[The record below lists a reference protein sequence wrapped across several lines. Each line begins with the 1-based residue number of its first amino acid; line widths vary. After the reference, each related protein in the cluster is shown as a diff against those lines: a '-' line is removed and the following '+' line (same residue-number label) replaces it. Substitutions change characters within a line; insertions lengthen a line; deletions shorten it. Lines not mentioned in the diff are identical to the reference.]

1 MTFLTEKQ
9 TLELASKTLQARG
22 LTYDEKEGLTSEL
35 IAMEIASHTTAVWVV
50 SYVSR
55 SDFFEPH
62 DYFMYI
68 QDSTAEV
75 LYILGPHGKLRE
87 MVS

>member
-9 TLELASKTLQARG
+9 ALEIASKTLQARG

-35 IAMEIASHTTAVWVV
+35 LTMEIASHATAVWVV

-55 SDFFEPH
+55 PDIFEPH

-68 QDSTAEV
+68 QDSTAEL

-87 MVS
+87 MIS